1 MSLQPPP
8 DELLMMALVDQTVD
22 LIAFVV
28 LTQHTFV
35 PIPLASSPTD
45 PFLPGLSARTLLLT
59 LS

>member
-1 MSLQPPP
+1 
-8 DELLMMALVDQTVD
+8 MMALVDQTVD